1 MSSLNAVFDV
11 VVVDINMFSTLMV
24 TLSVHEVN
32 GRLVV
37 AVQLNRLGI
46 LSEVSKLS
54 E

>member
-1 MSSLNAVFDV
+1 MPSLDAVFNV
-11 VVVDINMFSTLMV
+11 VVVDIDMFSTLMV

-32 GRLVV
+32 RGLVV
-37 AVQLNRLGI
+37 AVQLDRLGI